1 MTRKLVSLVLAL
13 ALVCLCIPALG
24 EGGLTVKDMMD
35 REVKLAGPAE
45 RIVVM
50 MPSDCEIL
58 YAIGAGDLIVGR
70 GTYCDYP
77 ADVLEITE
85 VTSGGETNVE
95 AIISLQPQAVVMTKM
110 AHSPELAEQLEEAGI
125 AVIVTDAQTIE
136 GTYACIA
143 LLGEV
148 TGKQDEAAALVEGM
162 KARFA
167 AVAEKAKD
175 TGLTVYFET
184 TPMEWGWGLYSA
196 GAGNFMD
203 EIATLCGLKNIFGD
217 VTDGGGWPVVNEEDV
232 IAANPDLIIAFDSN
246 GMGEGMDAGQVIT
259 AREGW
264 KDMDAV
270 KQGHVFVLVNN
281 EFVRPGPRL
290 ADAAESLMELV
301 ESFEAAEPAA

>member
-24 EGGLTVKDMMD
+24 EGGLTLTDMLD
-35 REVKLAGPAE
+35 REVKLDAPAE

-58 YAIGAGDLIVGR
+58 YAIGAGDKIVGR

-77 ADVLEITE
+77 EDVLAVTE
-85 VTSGGETNVE
+85 VNSGGETDVE
-95 AIISLQPQAVVMTKM
+95 AIIALEPQLVVMTKM
-110 AHSPELAEQLEEAGI
+110 AHSPDVVEQLEGAGI

-136 GTYACIA
+136 DTYNCIS
-143 LLGEV
+143 LLGDA
-148 TGKQDEAAALVEGM
+148 TGKQEEAAAVIESM

-196 GAGNFMD
+196 GKGNFMD

-217 VTDGGGWPVVNEEDV
+217 VTDGGGWPVVSEEEV
-232 IAANPDLIIAFDSN
+232 INANPDLIIAFDSN
-246 GMGEGMDAGQVIT
+246 GMGDMDAAQVIT

-270 KQGHVFVLVNN
+270 KLGHVFVLVNN

-290 ADAAESLMELV
+290 ADAAESLMELIENLEV
-301 ESFEAAEPAA
+301 AEPAA

>member
-1 MTRKLVSLVLAL
+1 MTQKLVSLVLAL
-13 ALVCLCIPALG
+13 ALACLCIPALG
-24 EGGLTVKDMMD
+24 EDGLTVKDMMD

-77 ADVLEITE
+77 EEVLGITE

-95 AIISLQPQAVVMTKM
+95 AIISLNPQAVVMTKM
-110 AHSPELAEQLEEAGI
+110 AHNPELVEQLEKAGI

-136 GTYACIA
+136 DTYACIA

-148 TGKQDEAAALVEGM
+148 TGKQDEAAALVDGM

-167 AVAEKAKD
+167 AVAEKATD

-184 TPMEWGWGLYSA
+184 TP
-196 GAGNFMD
+196 D
-203 EIATLCGLKNIFGD
+203 CTL
-217 VTDGGGWPVVNEEDV
+217 
-232 IAANPDLIIAFDSN
+232 
-246 GMGEGMDAGQVIT
+246 
-259 AREGW
+259 
-264 KDMDAV
+264 
-270 KQGHVFVLVNN
+270 
-281 EFVRPGPRL
+281 
-290 ADAAESLMELV
+290 
-301 ESFEAAEPAA
+301 